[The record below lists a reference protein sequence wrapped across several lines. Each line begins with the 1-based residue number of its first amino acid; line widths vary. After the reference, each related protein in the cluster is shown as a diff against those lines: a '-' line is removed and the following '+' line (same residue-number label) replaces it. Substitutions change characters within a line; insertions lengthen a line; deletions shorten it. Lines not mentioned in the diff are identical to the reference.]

1 MDSLYKNSLIIEK
14 MLLNEIDNFK
24 SIGIEY
30 LSEDDIKTLFK
41 RINKKIKSKD
51 TETIKYPTNR
61 EEQKEIFN
69 ELFSS
74 LIMKTADSHP
84 YSIFYIKGDS
94 IYFEQE
100 QAEEIFYLS
109 SKHMVD
115 YFMEKLNKD
124 RYDTV
129 EIINSLLQEEFGE
142 TNYISNDG
150 IYTYDI
156 EYKKYTN
163 IIIPKTQYEIDNDI
177 RLLENHLSK
186 NGKIL

>member
-14 MLLNEIDNFK
+14 MLLNELGNFK
-24 SIGIEY
+24 SIGIDY
-30 LSEDDIKTLFK
+30 LSESDIKALFK
-41 RINKKIKSKD
+41 RINKKIKSKEV
-51 TETIKYPTNR
+51 ETINYPKDR
-61 EEQKEIFN
+61 EEQKEVFN

-74 LIMKTADSHP
+74 LIMKTVDSHP
-84 YSIFYIKGDS
+84 YSIFYIKDDI

-109 SKHMVD
+109 SKHMVE
-115 YFMEKLNKD
+115 YFMRKLNKD

-129 EIINSLLQEEFGE
+129 EIINSLLQEQFTE

-150 IYTYDI
+150 LYTYEP

-163 IIIPKTQYEIDNDI
+163 ILIPTSQFEIETDI
-177 RLLENHLSK
+177 RLLENHLTK
-186 NGKIL
+186 NGKLL